1 MRGRMVTR
9 ISLKRKKKAPYTGR
23 ASVCR
28 AGVAGPAGLP
38 MLKMLPGKGM
48 TERLMGMEM
57 ALLTGGETMTAAFEE
72 DEPWALEDQD
82 STQAG
87 QEPEDT
93 AEPASVTAAN
103 AEVALGAKVTTLMP
117 PEGIQPRI
125 ILYSTHSNESFRK
138 VEGDNYEESANGVRW
153 TAAITFKRLHRIWP
167 TFCNEYHLPVMFDST
182 DHELGNII
190 PLPTIVR
197 WRQ

>member
-1 MRGRMVTR
+1 
-9 ISLKRKKKAPYTGR
+9 
-23 ASVCR
+23 
-28 AGVAGPAGLP
+28 
-38 MLKMLPGKGM
+38 
-48 TERLMGMEM
+48 
-57 ALLTGGETMTAAFEE
+57 MTAAFEE

-82 STQAG
+82 SIQAG

-138 VEGDNYEESANGVRW
+138 VEGDNYEESSQWRTLDSGYNSKDCTEFGLPYAMNTIACDVRQY
-153 TAAITFKRLHRIWP
+153 R
-167 TFCNEYHLPVMFDST
+167 S
-182 DHELGNII
+182 
-190 PLPTIVR
+190 
-197 WRQ
+197 